1 MNKVKFTEYKWY
13 LLKKEIKKTILD
25 PYKVEWKEGDR
36 LGVIIINQCKMMV
49 AFVRVIEVVK
59 MRSG

>member
-1 MNKVKFTEYKWY
+1 MIAY

-25 PYKVEWKEGDR
+25 PYKVEWKETDR
-36 LGVIIINQCKMMV
+36 LGLIIINQSKMMV
-49 AFVRVIEVVK
+49 AFVRVIEK